1 MRKEKERM
9 TESASTLMSGL
20 AEQLE
25 ALNRDTSDMKG
36 MKDTSDIKDISNTS
50 DTSDALKKKKKWVA
64 FPMRFTEAEY
74 KWLSDKAWENRMET
88 APYLRKLI
96 DEMMEKDGD
105 EN

>member
-1 MRKEKERM
+1 MSRKEKEKM
-9 TESASTLMSGL
+9 TESASNLISGL
-20 AEQLE
+20 TEQLE
-25 ALNRDTSDMKG
+25 ALNRDTSDMK
-36 MKDTSDIKDISNTS
+36 DTIDIKDISNTS
-50 DTSDALKKKKKWVA
+50 DTSDTLKKKKKWVA

>member
-1 MRKEKERM
+1 MSRKEKEKM

-25 ALNRDTSDMKG
+25 NLNRDTSDMK
-36 MKDTSDIKDISNTS
+36 DTSNIKDISNTS
-50 DTSDALKKKKKWVA
+50 DTADALKKKKKWVA

-88 APYLRKLI
+88 APFLRKLI
-96 DEMMEKDGD
+96 DEIMEKDGD

>member
-25 ALNRDTSDMKG
+25 ALNRDTSDMKD
-36 MKDTSDIKDISNTS
+36 MNDIKDISNTS
-50 DTSDALKKKKKWVA
+50 DTLKKKKKWVA

-74 KWLSDKAWENRMET
+74 KWLSDNAWENRMET
-88 APYLRKLI
+88 APFLRKLI
-96 DEMMEKDGD
+96 DEMMEKEKD
-105 EN
+105 ED

>member
-1 MRKEKERM
+1 MSRKEKEKM
-9 TESASTLMSGL
+9 TESASNLMSGL

-25 ALNRDTSDMKG
+25 ALNRDTSDMK
-36 MKDTSDIKDISNTS
+36 DIKDISNTS

-88 APYLRKLI
+88 APFLRKLI